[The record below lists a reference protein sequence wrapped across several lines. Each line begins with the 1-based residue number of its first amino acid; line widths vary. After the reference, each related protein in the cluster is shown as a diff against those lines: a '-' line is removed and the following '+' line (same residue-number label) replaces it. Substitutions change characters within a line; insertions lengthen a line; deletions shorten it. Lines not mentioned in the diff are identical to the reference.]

1 MSTPG
6 KTAVLLLAHGSPE
19 SVEEVPDFL
28 LRVTG
33 GRPLPPDAVEEVK
46 RRIKSPETLP
56 SGSSSRMPGSTWT
69 AMCFGPT

>member
-19 SVEEVPDFL
+19 TVEEVPDFL

-33 GRPLPPDAVEEVK
+33 GRPLPPEAIEQVK
-46 RRIKSPETLP
+46 HRYELIGRSPLDRKSTRLN
-56 SGSSSRMPGSTWT
+56 SSH
-69 AMCFGPT
+69 